1 MNNDHNKKSNSKFSF
16 EEKMNILLK
25 KNKTDLS
32 SLNVVDKDLSSNV
45 SEKKMYLFLE
55 FQYLEYKYTKIFN
68 NNK

>member
-1 MNNDHNKKSNSKFSF
+1 MNNDHNKKSNSKLSF

-32 SLNVVDKDLSSNV
+32 SLNVVDKNLSSA
-45 SEKKMYLFLE
+45 EKKMYLFLE
-55 FQYLEYKYTKIFN
+55 FKHIEYKYTKIFN